1 VWFTIIMSQIEN
13 FDGFFFFFFF
23 LFSFFF
29 HTGLI
34 CGYIKA
40 IDFWVL
46 DKK

>member
-13 FDGFFFFFFF
+13 FDGFFFFFP
-23 LFSFFF
+23 FFF